1 MAPLSF
7 CPPVS
12 FRVSASFHALCGK
25 TFLALVLMALDGVFP
40 AGNWDLIGQQLY
52 LINSV
57 GKQHPLERYDLTTGQ
72 MSSLSQNL
80 DRVLF
85 DTASLSVDPLS
96 PSILFARQAVT
107 DGSSIEALVGR

>member
-1 MAPLSF
+1 
-7 CPPVS
+7 
-12 FRVSASFHALCGK
+12 
-25 TFLALVLMALDGVFP
+25 
-40 AGNWDLIGQQLY
+40 
-52 LINSV
+52 
-57 GKQHPLERYDLTTGQ
+57 

-96 PSILFARQAVT
+96 PSVLFARQAVT